1 MQLNN
6 LFKALTYLAL
16 LTLAACGGG
25 GQSGKTGQTTQ
36 QTAEPPKAYKQVSPN
51 FNADSAYYFVD
62 KQVSFGPRVTNS
74 EPHKKCGDWLVAELR
89 KMSDNVIEQKTT
101 LTNYDGRQL
110 NIRNIIAEINP
121 KADKRILLCAH
132 WDSRPFAD
140 EDTKD
145 TNKPILGA
153 NDGGSGV
160 GVLME
165 IARIIK
171 NNPLSVGIDI
181 VLFDAE
187 DLGKSEH
194 NNSYCLGS
202 QYWSTNLHKPGY
214 KAAYGILLDMVGAA
228 NAKFAWE
235 EVSVTYARPVL
246 EKVWGTAQV
255 LGYPHF
261 VYYNKG
267 GIIDD
272 HAYVN
277 KNAGI
282 PTIDIIHF
290 DAQTQ
295 SGFPEHW
302 HTHRDNM
309 YAIDRTTLKAVG
321 QTLLEVIYSEKF

>member
-1 MQLNN
+1 M
-6 LFKALTYLAL
+6 FKALTFLAL
-16 LTLAACGGG
+16 LMLAACGGG
-25 GQSGKTGQTTQ
+25 GQSGKTAQTTQ
-36 QTAEPPKAYKQVSPN
+36 QTAEQPKAYKQVSPN

-214 KAAYGILLDMVGAA
+214 KAEYGILLDMVGAA

-235 EVSVTYARPVL
+235 EVSVTYARLVL

-290 DAQTQ
+290 DTQTQ

>member
-1 MQLNN
+1 
-6 LFKALTYLAL
+6 
-16 LTLAACGGG
+16 
-25 GQSGKTGQTTQ
+25 
-36 QTAEPPKAYKQVSPN
+36 PKAYKQVSPN

-214 KAAYGILLDMVGAA
+214 KAEYGILLDMVGAA

-235 EVSVTYARPVL
+235 EVSVTYARLVL

-290 DAQTQ
+290 DTQTQ

>member
-36 QTAEPPKAYKQVSPN
+36 QTAEQPKAYKQVSPN

-214 KAAYGILLDMVGAA
+214 KAEYGILLDMVGAA

-235 EVSVTYARPVL
+235 EVSVTYARLVL

-290 DAQTQ
+290 DTQTQ

>member
-1 MQLNN
+1 MQLYN
-6 LFKALTYLAL
+6 LFKALTFLAL
-16 LTLAACGGG
+16 LMLAACGGG
-25 GQSGKTGQTTQ
+25 GQSGKTAQTTQ
-36 QTAEPPKAYKQVSPN
+36 QTAEQPKAYKQVSPN

-214 KAAYGILLDMVGAA
+214 KAEYGILLDMVGAA

-235 EVSVTYARPVL
+235 EVSVTYARLVL

-290 DAQTQ
+290 DTQTQ

>member
-1 MQLNN
+1 MQLYN
-6 LFKALTYLAL
+6 LFKALTFLAL
-16 LTLAACGGG
+16 LMLAACGGG
-25 GQSGKTGQTTQ
+25 GQSGKTAQTTQ
-36 QTAEPPKAYKQVSPN
+36 QTAEQPKAYKQVSPN

-202 QYWSTNLHKPGY
+202 QYWST
-214 KAAYGILLDMVGAA
+214 
-228 NAKFAWE
+228 
-235 EVSVTYARPVL
+235 
-246 EKVWGTAQV
+246 
-255 LGYPHF
+255 
-261 VYYNKG
+261 
-267 GIIDD
+267 
-272 HAYVN
+272 
-277 KNAGI
+277 KNWSS
-282 PTIDIIHF
+282 HNRC
-290 DAQTQ
+290 
-295 SGFPEHW
+295 S
-302 HTHRDNM
+302 
-309 YAIDRTTLKAVG
+309 
-321 QTLLEVIYSEKF
+321 

>member
-145 TNKPILGA
+145 SNKPILGA

-202 QYWSTNLHKPGY
+202 QYWSTNLLKPGY
-214 KAAYGILLDMVGAA
+214 KAEYGILLDMVGAA

-261 VYYNKG
+261 VYYSKG

-290 DAQTQ
+290 DTQTQ

>member
-1 MQLNN
+1 M
-6 LFKALTYLAL
+6 FKALTYLAL

-214 KAAYGILLDMVGAA
+214 KAEYGILLDMVGAA

-235 EVSVTYARPVL
+235 EVSVTYARLVL

-290 DAQTQ
+290 DTQTQ

>member
-1 MQLNN
+1 MQLYN
-6 LFKALTYLAL
+6 LFKALTFLAL
-16 LTLAACGGG
+16 LMLAACGGG
-25 GQSGKTGQTTQ
+25 GQSGKTAQTTQ
-36 QTAEPPKAYKQVSPN
+36 QTAEQPKAYKQLSPN

-89 KMSDNVIEQKTT
+89 KMCDNVIEQKTT

-145 TNKPILGA
+145 TDKPILGA

-171 NNPLSVGIDI
+171 NNPLSFGIDI

-235 EVSVTYARPVL
+235 EVSVTYARPIL
-246 EKVWGTAQV
+246 EKVWATAQA

-290 DAQTQ
+290 DTQTQ
-295 SGFPEHW
+295 TGFPEHW

-309 YAIDRTTLKAVG
+309 NAIDRTTLKAVG

>member
-214 KAAYGILLDMVGAA
+214 KAEYGILLDMVGAA

-290 DAQTQ
+290 DTQTQ

>member
-202 QYWSTNLHKPGY
+202 QYWSTNLLKPGY
-214 KAAYGILLDMVGAA
+214 KAEYGILLDMVGAA

-235 EVSVTYARPVL
+235 EVSVTYARLVL

-290 DAQTQ
+290 DTQTQ

>member
-214 KAAYGILLDMVGAA
+214 KAEYGILLDMVGAA

-235 EVSVTYARPVL
+235 EVSVTYARLVL

-290 DAQTQ
+290 DTQTQ

>member
-145 TNKPILGA
+145 SNKPILGA

-214 KAAYGILLDMVGAA
+214 KAEYGILLDMVGAA

-235 EVSVTYARPVL
+235 EVSVTYARLVL

-290 DAQTQ
+290 DTQTQ

>member
-214 KAAYGILLDMVGAA
+214 KAEYGILLDMVGAA

>member
-1 MQLNN
+1 MQLNDSI
-6 LFKALTYLAL
+6 KALTGLAL

-25 GQSGKTGQTTQ
+25 GQSNKSAQSTQ
-36 QTAEPPKAYKQVSPN
+36 QKAEPTIAYKQVSPN

-62 KQVSFGPRVTNS
+62 KQVSFGSRVTNS

-121 KADKRILLCAH
+121 KAGKRILLCAH

-140 EDTKD
+140 EDNKD
-145 TNKPILGA
+145 TDKPILGA

-171 NNPLSVGIDI
+171 NNPVSVGIDI

-214 KAAYGILLDMVGAA
+214 KAEYGILLDMVGAA

-235 EVSVTYARPVL
+235 EVSVTYARSVL
-246 EKVWGTAQV
+246 EKVWGTAQA

-290 DAQTQ
+290 DTQTQ

-309 YAIDRTTLKAVG
+309 NAIDRTTLKAVG